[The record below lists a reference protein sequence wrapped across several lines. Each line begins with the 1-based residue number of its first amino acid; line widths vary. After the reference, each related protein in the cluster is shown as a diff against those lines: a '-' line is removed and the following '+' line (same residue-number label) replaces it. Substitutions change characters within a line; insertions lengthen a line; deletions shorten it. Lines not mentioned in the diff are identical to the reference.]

1 VSPAARR
8 LSLGTAALCA
18 ALGWVF
24 AAESPPGAGASPAA
38 VAPAAEQPAS
48 EQSEMAPL
56 ATKALLLDAAYAG
69 TRIVL
74 VGERGQVLLS
84 DDQARTWRQAPTPT
98 LSLLTAVYFV
108 DARHGW
114 AVGHDEVILRTD
126 DGGEHWTRTHFRPEA
141 QQPLLDV
148 WFADAE
154 RGIAVGAYSAYY
166 VSADGGRTWA
176 AQAFAPA
183 AAPVKDGKSAQ
194 PAKPVA
200 PADDLGEDEE
210 GVQYHLNGIAA
221 AVPPRLYLAAE
232 AGHLYRSDDGGASW
246 TTLSSPYEGS
256 FFGMLPLDGDAVL
269 AFGMRGHLFRSENAG
284 AEWTEVPTDT
294 LAMLTSA
301 VRLPNGGVAITGLA
315 GVLLVSTDG
324 AHTFRVEQ
332 QADRKGMSSALLV
345 GDQLLTVGE
354 GGVLLRPL
362 VLQAG
367 AQTPLG
373 SDPFTLKARP

>member
-18 ALGWVF
+18 ALACAL
-24 AAESPPGAGASPAA
+24 AAESPQGSDAASGDAP
-38 VAPAAEQPAS
+38 PAAEQS
-48 EQSEMAPL
+48 EIAPL
-56 ATKALLLDAAYAG
+56 ATKALLLDVAYAG

-84 DDQARTWRQAPTPT
+84 DDQAKTWRQAPAPT
-98 LSLLTAVYFV
+98 LSSLTAVYFV
-108 DARHGW
+108 DAQHGW

-126 DGGEHWTRTHFRPEA
+126 DGGEHWTRSHFKPEA

-148 WFADAE
+148 WFADADH
-154 RGIAVGAYSAYY
+154 GIAVGAYSAYY
-166 VSADGGRTWA
+166 VSTDGGRTWTA
-176 AQAFAPA
+176 RAFAPA
-183 AAPVKDGKSAQ
+183 VPTAKNAKSAK
-194 PAKPVA
+194 PTKPVA

-210 GVQYHLNGIAA
+210 AVQYHLNGIAA
-221 AVPPRLYLAAE
+221 GAPARLYLAAE
-232 AGHLYRSDDGGASW
+232 AGHLYRSDDGGATW
-246 TTLSSPYEGS
+246 TTLASPYEGS
-256 FFGMLPLDGDAVL
+256 YFGTLPLDGDAVL

-284 AEWTEVPTDT
+284 ADWTEVPTDT

-324 AHTFRVEQ
+324 GHTFKVEQ
-332 QADRKGMSSALLV
+332 QADRKGMSSAVLV

-354 GGVLLRPL
+354 GGAILRPL
-362 VLQAG
+362 APQGRGL
-367 AQTPLG
+367 TPLG
-373 SDPFTLKARP
+373 SDPSKPKAGT